1 MYFKINTHRRY
12 SSLLLFW
19 MLTLL
24 SSLSAREETGFAL
37 SLNLA
42 ESLINDTEWL
52 ISNSPAIE
60 KNETARGAEI
70 PLTSAAPIV
79 RRPKLDFDPI
89 LLLFKMT
96 PDTARLDATQNMWAS
111 LDESAAHVALPHSN
125 RMVSNIQIIHSRA
138 GNEHSPADSFT
149 INAGENVT
157 LLLGGTFTH
166 EQLPDWLGVWNKLVF
181 NFSQPDRG
189 ECQFYFQQFANGLLI
204 LGNNPVS
211 APQKIYLVVQ
221 EITATKSA
229 AELPG
234 GEMPLLEPLK
244 SVIRVKYKIN
254 QPGRC
259 AIEVIDL
266 HQNRIRLL
274 DLQENATTG
283 EKIAQFWDGRD
294 AAGVTVANGIY
305 FYQISARPADDAK
318 IKMVVLR

>member
-1 MYFKINTHRRY
+1 MYFKINASKQRV
-12 SSLLLFW
+12 SLLLIW

-24 SSLSAREETGFAL
+24 ASLSAREETGFSL

-42 ESLINDTEWL
+42 ESLITDTEWL
-52 ISNSPAIE
+52 NSNSPAIE
-60 KNETARGAEI
+60 KNETTIGAEI
-70 PLTSAAPIV
+70 PLTSATPLV
-79 RRPKLDFDPI
+79 KRPKPDFDPI

-96 PDTARLDATQNMWAS
+96 PDTVCQVAKGNLWAS
-111 LDESAAHVALPHSN
+111 LDESAYLALPRPN
-125 RMVSNIQIIHSRA
+125 RMVSNIRVIHSSA
-138 GNEHSPADSFT
+138 GSEHPPADSFSLNT
-149 INAGENVT
+149 DENVT
-157 LLLGGTFTH
+157 LLLGGTFTP
-166 EQLPDWLGVWNKLVF
+166 EQLPDWLATWNKLVF
-181 NFSQPDRG
+181 NFTRRDQG

-221 EITATKSA
+221 EMAAKNAA

-234 GEMPLLEPLK
+234 DRLPLLEPLK

-254 QPGRC
+254 QPGPC

-305 FYQISARPADDAK
+305 FYRIAARPNDDAK
-318 IKMVVLR
+318 IKLVVLR